1 MRRMDRYKNEETTI
15 SREQNNQELYQNI
28 GRNSRIA
35 NFSDVVNANAY
46 DISSPKKQANTRED
60 YQKYKEYNNET
71 ISREKKEL
79 DNFNQVYN
87 VENNKVYDINDVLE
101 KARKNREPKEEPM
114 RKLQKE
120 DLNILVKG
128 SKEEIEKLKEAIKK
142 KVIRPD
148 DPEVK
153 EMIDTIYSK
162 TIAGELDKDTG
173 VMLLSDLMATSVM
186 DRVDN
191 EKETEL
197 QEEKK
202 EQVEKVEEKQE
213 GQEEKVEESVILKKE
228 DVEKVAEIKNVEEQK
243 IMAQADT
250 DFYSRSMDLS
260 DKDFDIDT
268 EFQEASMPIIAKIII
283 ILLVLVALAAVG
295 YFVWK
300 RFF

>member
-1 MRRMDRYKNEETTI
+1 MRRMDRYNNVENTS
-15 SREQNNQELYQNI
+15 SREKNNQELYQNI

-46 DISSPKKQANTRED
+46 DISSPKEQVNTRED
-60 YQKYKEYNNET
+60 YQKYKEYSNE
-71 ISREKKEL
+71 IMSKEKKEL

-87 VENNKVYDINDVLE
+87 VENNKIYDINDVLE
-101 KARKNREPKEEPM
+101 RARKNREPQDESM

-128 SKEEIEKLKEAIKK
+128 SKEEIEKLKDAIKK

-191 EKETEL
+191 EEKTKQGKQEEIEKEETEIEIE
-197 QEEKK
+197 EEK
-202 EQVEKVEEKQE
+202 E
-213 GQEEKVEESVILKKE
+213 EESVVLKKE
-228 DVEKVAEIKNVEEQK
+228 DVEKVAEMKNVEEQK
-243 IMAQADT
+243 IMAKADT
-250 DFYSRSMDLS
+250 DFYTRSMDLS
-260 DKDFDIDT
+260 DKDFDMDT
-268 EFQEASMPIIAKIII
+268 EFQDASMPIVAKIII
-283 ILLVLVALAAVG
+283 ILLVLIALAAVG